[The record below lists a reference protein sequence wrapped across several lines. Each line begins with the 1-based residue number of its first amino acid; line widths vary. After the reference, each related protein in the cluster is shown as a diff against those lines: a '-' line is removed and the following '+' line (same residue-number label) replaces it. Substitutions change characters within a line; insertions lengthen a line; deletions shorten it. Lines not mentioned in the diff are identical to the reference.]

1 MPTVIA
7 SAKGQI
13 VIPKKEREKVG
24 IKPGL
29 RVVVQAVGDHIE
41 IRPLP
46 ENPVDYFCGIF
57 KGGPSLTRALLQDR
71 QEEMNRENKTG
82 IKFRSYQSQGRH
94 RHCPRRYTRYG
105 IRCL

>member
-57 KGGPSLTRALLQDR
+57 KGAPSLTRTLLQDR
-71 QEEMNRENKTG
+71 QKEMNREDKKG
-82 IKFRSYQSQGRH
+82 V
-94 RHCPRRYTRYG
+94 
-105 IRCL
+105 

>member
-13 VIPKKEREKVG
+13 VIPKKERQKVG

-46 ENPVDYFCGIF
+46 ENPVEYFCGIF
-57 KGGPSLTRALLQDR
+57 KGRPSLTGALLEER
-71 QEEMNRENKTG
+71 QEEMNREDKKG
-82 IKFRSYQSQGRH
+82 V
-94 RHCPRRYTRYG
+94 
-105 IRCL
+105 

>member
-1 MPTVIA
+1 MAIVIA

-29 RVVVQAVGDHIE
+29 RVVVQAVDDHIE

-46 ENPVDYFCGIF
+46 ENPADYFCGIF
-57 KGGPSLTRALLQDR
+57 KGGPSLTKRLRQDR
-71 QEEMNRENKTG
+71 QKEMNREDK
-82 IKFRSYQSQGRH
+82 KSV
-94 RHCPRRYTRYG
+94 
-105 IRCL
+105 

>member
-7 SAKGQI
+7 SSKGQI

-57 KGGPSLTRALLQDR
+57 KGGPSLTKRLLQDR
-71 QEEMNRENKTG
+71 REEMNREDQIGIYKGSQNKINIQRLDSGHSTG
-82 IKFRSYQSQGRH
+82 SW
-94 RHCPRRYTRYG
+94 P
-105 IRCL
+105 

>member
-29 RVVVQAVGDHIE
+29 PVVVQAVGDHIE

-57 KGGPSLTRALLQDR
+57 KGGPSLTRALLQDP
-71 QEEMNRENKTG
+71 QEEMNREKKGRWKDWLASTG
-82 IKFRSYQSQGRH
+82 REGGGDRISVF
-94 RHCPRRYTRYG
+94 YG
-105 IRCL
+105 VM

>member
-1 MPTVIA
+1 MPTVIS

-13 VIPKKEREKVG
+13 VIPKKERQKVG

-46 ENPVDYFCGIF
+46 ENPVEYFCGIF
-57 KGGPSLTRALLQDR
+57 KGGPSLTKALLQEHR
-71 QEEMNRENKTG
+71 EEMNREDKKG
-82 IKFRSYQSQGRH
+82 
-94 RHCPRRYTRYG
+94 
-105 IRCL
+105 L

>member
-1 MPTVIA
+1 MATVIA

-46 ENPVDYFCGIF
+46 EKSGGLFLRDLQGGAVPHQGTAP
-57 KGGPSLTRALLQDR
+57 GPSGGKLG
-71 QEEMNRENKTG
+71 REDKKG
-82 IKFRSYQSQGRH
+82 V
-94 RHCPRRYTRYG
+94 
-105 IRCL
+105 